1 MNLEEYKKKYGKAD
15 PSFAEISEIV
25 SEESFSEAG
34 ALGFDYAKQNN
45 MLSEETFPFCI
56 DKVRRTQSRVVFDD
70 STKSLIEKM
79 KALAKEESD
88 DGSFKLNH
96 YEAAFCL
103 VGEKTKDKIII
114 NDGFWDERGFKPN
127 KTKFYDPDD
136 YGGFGFDSFYD
147 HSSNVVDVS
156 SDFLEKMEEICNNAI
171 GNNLVVIYGHT
182 HPQLDS
188 LGKLNNYPSVSD
200 ITSSVSEA
208 VEHYQQKNGYCTF
221 LNAIINADGDLNIFG
236 YDILFKKF
244 IVLDKLVYQNGEKIN
259 ALTDGNYPLSNHKGS
274 MGE

>member
-1 MNLEEYKKKYGKAD
+1 MNLEEYKKKYGKVD

-25 SEESFSEAG
+25 SEESFREAG
-34 ALGFDYAKQNN
+34 TLGFDYAKQNN

>member
-1 MNLEEYKKKYGKAD
+1 MNIEDFKQKYAKKE
-15 PSFAEISEIV
+15 PSFAEIAEII
-25 SEESFSEAG
+25 SEESFNEAG
-34 ALGFDYAKQNN
+34 RLGFEYAKQNN
-45 MLSEETFPFCI
+45 MHNEETFPFAI
-56 DKVRRTQSRVVFDD
+56 DRVRRAQIRVIFNDNL
-70 STKSLIEKM
+70 KPLINKM
-79 KALAKEESD
+79 ESLAKQESD

-103 VGEKTKDKIII
+103 VGEKTKDKII
-114 NDGFWDERGFKPN
+114 NNNAFWDERGFKPN

-136 YGGFGFDSFYD
+136 YGGFGYDSFYD
-147 HSSNVVDVS
+147 HSSNVVAVS
-156 SDFLEKMEEICNNAI
+156 SDFIDKMEEICQNAT
-171 GNNLVVIYGHT
+171 GDNLVVIYGHT

-221 LNAIINADGDLNIFG
+221 LNAIVNADGDLNIFG
-236 YDILFKKF
+236 YDMSSKRF
-244 IVLDKLVYQNGEKIN
+244 IVFDKLVYQSGAKIN
-259 ALTDGNYPLSNHKGS
+259 ALTDENYPLSSYKGS